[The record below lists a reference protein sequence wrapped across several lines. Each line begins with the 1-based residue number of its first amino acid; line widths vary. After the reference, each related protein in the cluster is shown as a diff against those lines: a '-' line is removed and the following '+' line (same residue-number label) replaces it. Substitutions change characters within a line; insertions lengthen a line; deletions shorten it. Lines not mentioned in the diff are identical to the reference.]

1 MITCPKSHLE
11 ARCRERGYTL
21 QEVMPC
27 VVSEDGDMWTID
39 ETHWSYPA
47 RARAGSSASIP
58 EGGPGTELKAL
69 LKYIGITATPNCSC
83 NARARAMDENEYRE
97 PGWCEANM
105 DTILDW
111 LKEQAD
117 ARGLPFLRVGAKILV
132 KRAIAS
138 AKRKKPANDNNR

>member
-1 MITCPKSHLE
+1 MITCHKDHLH
-11 ARCRERGYTL
+11 ARCRQRGYTIE
-21 QEVMPC
+21 EVMPC
-27 VVSEDGDMWTID
+27 VVKQDGDMWTID

-47 RARAGSSASIP
+47 RARQGVAP
-58 EGGPGTELKAL
+58 TEGGPGTELKAL

-83 NARARAMDENEYRE
+83 NARARTMDENEAKE

-117 ARGLPFLRVGAKILV
+117 ARGLPFVRVGAKILV
-132 KRAIAS
+132 KRAIS
-138 AKRKKPANDNNR
+138 NAKRKKPAKDNK